1 MKSIALFMISFLFI
15 TGLNAQLPMAEEP
28 KVYQPSAEKINDL
41 VHTKLDANL
50 DFTKSQLHGKV
61 WITLRPHFYATDS
74 LRLDAKGMD
83 IKKVAVVKAGKNT
96 DLKYRYDGYFLDI
109 RLDKTYRNNE
119 SYTVYIDYTAKPDEF
134 KTKGSAA
141 ITDAK
146 GLYFINPKGE
156 ETDKPTQVWT
166 QGETEAT
173 SVWVPT
179 IDRPNQKTTQEIR
192 MTVPAKFVTL
202 SNGKLVSQTKNA
214 GGTRTDHWKMDQPHA
229 PYLFFMG
236 AGDFAVVKDS

>member
-1 MKSIALFMISFLFI
+1 MKLIALFTISFLLM
-15 TGLNAQLPMAEEP
+15 TGMNAQHQQAAES
-28 KVYQPSAEKINDL
+28 KIYQPSPEKINDL

-50 DFTKSQLHGKV
+50 DFNNSQLHGKV
-61 WITLRPHFYATDS
+61 WITLRPHFYATDT

-83 IKKVAVVKAGKNT
+83 IKKVAITRNGKNS
-96 DLKYRYDGYFLDI
+96 DLKYKYDGYFLDI
-109 RLDKTYRNNE
+109 RLDKTYRNSE
-119 SYTVYIDYTAKPDEF
+119 QYTVYIEYTAKPDEF
-134 KTKGSAA
+134 KSKGSAA

-156 ETDKPTQVWT
+156 EPGKPTQLWT

-202 SNGKLVSQTKNA
+202 SNGKLISQTKNA
-214 GGTRTDHWKMDQPHA
+214 GGTR
-229 PYLFFMG
+229 
-236 AGDFAVVKDS
+236 